1 MDMIYMEPHW
11 QMFEWAGKENHI
23 HRIIADKSQFDSGR
37 NGTRW
42 HRELWIILISVLAFV
57 F

>member
-1 MDMIYMEPHW
+1 MIYMEPHW